1 MDVLS
6 IVKSGIQTL
15 KNNAGNSLTT
25 FQFRKKTGSTY
36 TNGKNSPTFATSKN
50 ILGLISKFKVQ
61 DVDGINVKYTDTLA
75 LLFIDSNSDVP
86 SIGDE
91 ITNNGTLYQVIKPMP
106 TYVGD
111 VAVICEVHL
120 RS

>member
-6 IVKSGIQTL
+6 IVRSGIQTI

-36 TNGKNSPTFATSKN
+36 TNGRNTPTFAATKD
-50 ILGLISKFKVQ
+50 ILGIFSKFNVR
-61 DVDGINVKYTDTLA
+61 DVDGINVRYTDTLI
-75 LLFIDSNSDVP
+75 LLFVESNNDVP
-86 SIGDE
+86 NIADE
-91 ITNNGTLYQVIKPMP
+91 VIHGGTVYQVIKPMP
-106 TYVGD
+106 TFVGD
-111 VAVICEVHL
+111 VVVICEVHL